1 VQAATITRFFEHI
14 RDVKPTVIA
23 SFNGDFFDFPFLD
36 ARAKI
41 NGIDMFLETG
51 FAKDAE
57 DEYKSRT
64 CVHMDCFRWV
74 KRDSYLPQGSQ
85 GLKAVTTA
93 KLGYNPIELDPELM
107 TPWVLLFNITSRILI
122 GSLCS
127 RYAMEQPQILAQ
139 YSVSD
144 AVATYYLYMKYVH
157 PFIFSLCNIIPL
169 NPDEVLRKGSGT
181 LCETLLMVS
190 QCSSHFTNIR
200 RHL

>member
-1 VQAATITRFFEHI
+1 MQAATITRFFEHI